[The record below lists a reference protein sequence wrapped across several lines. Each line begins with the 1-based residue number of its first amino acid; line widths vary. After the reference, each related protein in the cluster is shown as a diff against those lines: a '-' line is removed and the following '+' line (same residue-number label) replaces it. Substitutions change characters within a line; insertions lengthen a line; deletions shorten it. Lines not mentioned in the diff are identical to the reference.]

1 MAPKKPQARP
11 APAANPPPAQPK
23 TVSVPV
29 PAGARAVG
37 GGVTPA
43 TATSPARTVKTEK
56 GPGGK
61 LVTVATT
68 RPTTVTRT
76 DVILQN
82 PTRPPGGVGGGSVGG
97 VSTLPLPGDPEPE
110 FDGGDGGGGFDP
122 MASYYAEQD
131 RLRSMN
137 LIATLRGVMETYG
150 LTSLM
155 SKIEQYVRDGYDG
168 DAVLALIR
176 QTPEYEAR
184 FPAMKILAGKQRS
197 ISEAEYIA
205 YERRAAELERA
216 YGMPAGMLD
225 KASVTRLIGNEV
237 SAAELE
243 ERMTL
248 AATGAYQTA
257 QAVRD
262 QFQQYYGIGTGGL
275 TAYFLDPDKALPLLN
290 KQFVSA
296 QIGSEAAMQGI
307 RVGVDVAQGLQEAGI
322 SQAEA
327 RQGFE
332 RVASMSG
339 LSAGRG
345 DVVTQQ
351 QLIEG
356 NLLQSAQAQ
365 REIERTAASRRG
377 RFETGGDVVGSD
389 RGLVGLGSAAT

>member
-1 MAPKKPQARP
+1 MAKKNQARP
-11 APAANPPPAQPK
+11 APQAKAPNPPAQQNRPV
-23 TVSVPV
+23 TVNV

-43 TATSPARTVKTEK
+43 TDTSSARRVTTGR
-56 GPGGK
+56 GPGGRI
-61 LVTVATT
+61 VTTGRPVGPP
-68 RPTTVTRT
+68 RPTS
-76 DVILQN
+76 
-82 PTRPPGGVGGGSVGG
+82 PRPPVGGPPDIGEIP
-97 VSTLPLPGDPEPE
+97 PLPPSREDDFSGET
-110 FDGGDGGGGFDP
+110 GGFDP
-122 MASYYAEQD
+122 MAAYYAEQD
-131 RLRSMN
+131 RLRSIN

-155 SKIEQYVRDGYDG
+155 SKIEQYVKDGYEA

-176 QTPEYEAR
+176 QTPEYDAR

-216 YGMPAGMLD
+216 YGMPSGMLD
-225 KASVTRLIGNEV
+225 KAAVTRLIGNEV
-237 SAAELE
+237 SGQELE
-243 ERMTL
+243 ERLTL
-248 AATGAYQTA
+248 AASGAYQTA
-257 QAVRD
+257 PQVRQ
-262 QFQQYYGIGTGGL
+262 QFQEYYGIGSGAL

-296 QIGSEAAMQGI
+296 QIGAEAAMQGI
-307 RVGVDVAQGLQEAGI
+307 GVGVDVAQGLQEAGI

-339 LSAGRG
+339 LTSGRG
-345 DVVTQQ
+345 DVVTQR

-356 NLLQSAQAQ
+356 NLLQSSQAQ
-365 REIERTAASRRG
+365 QEIERTASSRRG
-377 RFETGGDVVGSD
+377 RFETGGRAVETE
-389 RGLVGLGSAAT
+389 RGVSGLGSAAT